1 MSKRSVNLLRKGM
14 DPQMTISGAA
24 QNQRVIAVGIAET
37 KVLTS
42 ADSGA
47 FVTLAGS
54 GAGVA
59 TATLPAV
66 ASGLRFT
73 FMATTAHVHIINGGA
88 SVIQGSY
95 FHSAN
100 KGTVAHVAIANKTS
114 LTLHA
119 SNPAIGDTLEFWC
132 NGTNWYVTGLVNNA
146 ITQA

>member
-24 QNQRVIAVGIAET
+24 QVQRVIAVGDAET
-37 KVLTS
+37 KELAAS
-42 ADSGA
+42 DSGA
-47 FVTLAGS
+47 LVTLEGS
-54 GAGVA
+54 SGVA
-59 TATLPAV
+59 TVTLPAV
-66 ASGLRFT
+66 GAGLRFT
-73 FMATTAHVHIINGGA
+73 IMAISAHVHIINGGA